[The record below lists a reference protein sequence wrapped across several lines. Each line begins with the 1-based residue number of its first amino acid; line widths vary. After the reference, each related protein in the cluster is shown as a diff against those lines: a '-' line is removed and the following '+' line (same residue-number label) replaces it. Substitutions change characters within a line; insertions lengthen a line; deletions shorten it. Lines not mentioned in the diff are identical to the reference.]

1 MQRSLTA
8 PSRVGLCPEDFPVHA
23 PRTHRGTHSHLVPL
37 SGSKKSGGCSLIYSP
52 PPFFS
57 GDDNYSDQPGD
68 LLGNQSRSM
77 RWPRSR
83 DRLASPR
90 RMRPGGS
97 APSLPLA
104 RPAFVLFEVCTG
116 AAGPQCMRP
125 AAWTQQ
131 RPQGLESKCPHACAS
146 GRDVWG
152 HVLDEHACMYKGK
165 AMGYT
170 CVYRC
175 QVCNRDLYT
184 CLPTRAWAQLSLLA
198 HLKV

>member
-23 PRTHRGTHSHLVPL
+23 PRTHRGTHSHQVLL

-52 PPFFS
+52 PPLFS

-83 DRLASPR
+83 DRRASPR

-131 RPQGLESKCPHACAS
+131 RPQGLESTRVPRGGTYGGMCWMSMLVCIKGRRWGIPVYTAVRCAI
-146 GRDVWG
+146 G
-152 HVLDEHACMYKGK
+152 
-165 AMGYT
+165 T
-170 CVYRC
+170 CTPV
-175 QVCNRDLYT
+175 
-184 CLPTRAWAQLSLLA
+184 CLPEPGHSRHCWLI
-198 HLKV
+198 